1 VKALI
6 AISSASLTLLLATP
20 AQADLTSD
28 LVARWTFNDCNG
40 VDATGRGHDAA
51 LAGTPPDK
59 CVAGPKK
66 LGQAFPYNGTDNY
79 HYTPNS
85 NDFYVDTAGTYSA
98 WINPAR
104 YGASGSVIVSKRTPF
119 YENKTVSLGSD
130 ARINFYLY
138 PCMGISLP
146 SAATVPL
153 NEWTHVAATYDG
165 NFARIYINGQPS
177 GSLVTSASCNVADS
191 SGNFVIG
198 GEASLVFLFQ
208 GAMDDVRV
216 YQRTL
221 TATEIDQ
228 LYRQSVKGKI
238 EGTADWGTKHTV
250 TCKNITQGTQVTLPA
265 TKRDDWNC
273 ERADLQFNSGDT
285 VKVIID
291 GTRQ

>member
-20 AQADLTSD
+20 AYADLTSD

-40 VDATGRGHDAA
+40 VDATGRGHDAT
-51 LAGTPPDK
+51 LLGTPPDA
-59 CVAGPKK
+59 CVPGPKK
-66 LGQAFPYNGTDNY
+66 LGLAFPFNGTN
-79 HYTPNS
+79 NS
-85 NDFYVDTAGTYSA
+85 FVSTNSADFYVDTAVTYSA

-104 YGASGSVIVSKRTPF
+104 GNAFILRKWSNEDKYMSVR
-119 YENKTVSLGSD
+119 SD
-130 ARINFYLY
+130 QRIGFYLAS
-138 PCMGISLP
+138 CMSGIELT
-146 SAATVPL
+146 SADTVPL

-165 NFARIYINGQPS
+165 SFARIYINGQPS
-177 GSLVTSASCNVADS
+177 GLRETIASCNVAD
-191 SGNFVIG
+191 NLNNLYIG
-198 GEASLVFLFQ
+198 SWNGTSTFFQ
-208 GAMDDVRV
+208 GPMDDVRI

-228 LYRQSVKGKI
+228 LYRQSVKAKI

-250 TCKNITQGTQVTLPA
+250 TCKNITQGTQLVLQP

-273 ERADLQFNSGDT
+273 ERPDFQFDSGDT
-285 VKVIID
+285 VRVIID

>member
-20 AQADLTSD
+20 AYADLTSD

-40 VDATGRGHDAA
+40 VDATGRGHDAT
-51 LAGTPPDK
+51 LLGTPPDA

-66 LGQAFPYNGTDNY
+66 LGLAFPFNGTNN
-79 HYTPNS
+79 TFIVPNS
-85 NDFYVDTAGTYSA
+85 ADFNVDTAVTYSA

-104 YGASGSVIVSKRTPF
+104 FSGMIFIKNSSS
-119 YENKTVSLGSD
+119 ENKYLALSND
-130 ARINFYLY
+130 QRIHFYLY
-138 PCMGISLP
+138 ACMSFVDLS

-153 NEWTHVAATYDG
+153 DEWTHVAATYDG
-165 NFARIYINGQPS
+165 GFARIYINGQAS
-177 GSLVTSASCNVADS
+177 GLRETTASCNVSDS
-191 SGNFVIG
+191 GANVYIG
-198 GEASLVFLFQ
+198 STNNASDFFQ
-208 GAMDDVRV
+208 GAIDDVRV

-228 LYRQSVKGKI
+228 LYRQSVKAKI

-250 TCKNITQGTQVTLPA
+250 TCKNLTQGTQLVLQP

-273 ERADLQFNSGDT
+273 ERPDFQFDSGDT
-285 VKVIID
+285 VRVIID